1 MNMYKP
7 QRNDSRGGWK
17 GGDKK
22 FGDKKPWD
30 RNSGGRD
37 FARPELFPA
46 VCAEC
51 GSPCEVPFRPAQGR
65 DVFCRN
71 CFKKDE
77 QSDSRGSGNMDFRR
91 PSFEEKRMFKSTCA
105 KCGNPCEVPFRPT
118 GEKPVYCRDCFGK
131 ACPTENKASR
141 MHDVPVTDPFKSIH
155 AKLDAILKALNP
167 TVAVKEVKEI
177 KEIKEEVKAVEAEKP
192 KKVKKEKAA
201 KKKK

>member
-1 MNMYKP
+1 MYKP
-7 QRNDSRGGWK
+7 QRNSDRGGWK
-17 GGDKK
+17 GGAAK
-22 FGDKKPWD
+22 FGDKKPWE

-37 FARPELFPA
+37 FARPEMFPA

-51 GSPCEVPFRPAQGR
+51 NSPCEVPFRPAQGR
-65 DVFCRN
+65 DVFCHN

-77 QSDSRGSGNMDFRR
+77 QGDSRGFGNMDSRR

-105 KCGNPCEVPFRPT
+105 KCGASCEVPFRPT

-131 ACPTENKASR
+131 NCPTENKSFR
-141 MHDVPVTDPFKSIH
+141 SNDVPATDPFKSIH
-155 AKLDAILKALNP
+155 AKLDAIMKILAP
-167 TVAVKEVKEI
+167 VAPAKEVKEI

-192 KKVKKEKAA
+192 KKEKKEKAA